1 MRIPVEPDGEIP
13 MYKQIEEYLRKSILS
28 GGMAPETR
36 LPATRRLAQDLGVN
50 RITVQNAYAELE
62 ADGLIFTRTGSGTY
76 VLPQTPQAEIPKR
89 EAGAPWP
96 LWQAEAGAKCGFL
109 NSTAPDE
116 M

>member
-28 GGMAPETR
+28 GAMAPETQ

-76 VLPQTPQAEIPKR
+76 VLSQAPLVPVPEKEP
-89 EAGAPWP
+89 GAPWP
-96 LWQAEAGAKCGFL
+96 LWQTEAGVRCG
-109 NSTAPDE
+109 PPR
-116 M
+116 